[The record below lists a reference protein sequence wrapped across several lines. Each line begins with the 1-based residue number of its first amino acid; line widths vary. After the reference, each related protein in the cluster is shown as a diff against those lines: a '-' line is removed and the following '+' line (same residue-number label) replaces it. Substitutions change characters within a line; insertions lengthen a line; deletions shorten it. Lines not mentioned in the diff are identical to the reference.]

1 MTAEVRSVESVRIL
15 GVAACDFLRFFLMQL
30 SANAVVH
37 ELSLYQ
43 ASKWIMPLHPT
54 LDVNATACY
63 LPSVLMLC
71 GGPVAECADQ
81 IVIAAELAI
90 GNDGAVEGIYGSKLF
105 CTIERVYLNAQYSG
119 AAALVIHSEPY
130 MG

>member
-1 MTAEVRSVESVRIL
+1 MTAEVRSAESVRIL
-15 GVAACDFLRFFLMQL
+15 GVAACDCLRFFLMQL

-54 LDVNATACY
+54 LDVSATACY
-63 LPSVLMLC
+63 LPSVCTLC
-71 GGPVAECADQ
+71 GGPVPECADQ
-81 IVIAAELAI
+81 IVIAPLLAV
-90 GNDGAVEGIYGSKLF
+90 GNDTDFF
-105 CTIERVYLNAQYSG
+105 CTIERMYLNAQYSG

>member
-1 MTAEVRSVESVRIL
+1 
-15 GVAACDFLRFFLMQL
+15 MQL

-81 IVIAAELAI
+81 IVIAPLLAV
-90 GNDGAVEGIYGSKLF
+90 GNDTDFF
-105 CTIERVYLNAQYSG
+105 CTIERMYLNAQYSG